1 MLPQMR
7 KGVQIKEFKEF
18 EKFKEL
24 QNVRRRALDCV
35 ANQNIGTFIPDRL
48 E

>member
-1 MLPQMR
+1 MR

-24 QNVRRRALDCV
+24 ENVSGPGVGLRCKPKRRA
-35 ANQNIGTFIPDRL
+35 FIPERL

>member
-1 MLPQMR
+1 MR

-24 QNVRRRALDCV
+24 ENVRAPGVGLRCKPKRR
-35 ANQNIGTFIPDRL
+35 TFIPDRL

>member
-1 MLPQMR
+1 MR

-24 QNVRRRALDCV
+24 ENVRGTGRRTALQTKTS
-35 ANQNIGTFIPDRL
+35 NLYPRSP
-48 E
+48 

>member
-1 MLPQMR
+1 MR
-7 KGVQIKEFKEF
+7 RGVQIKEF

-24 QNVRRRALDCV
+24 QNVRRRAPDCV
-35 ANQNIGTFIPDRL
+35 ANQNVGAFIPDRL